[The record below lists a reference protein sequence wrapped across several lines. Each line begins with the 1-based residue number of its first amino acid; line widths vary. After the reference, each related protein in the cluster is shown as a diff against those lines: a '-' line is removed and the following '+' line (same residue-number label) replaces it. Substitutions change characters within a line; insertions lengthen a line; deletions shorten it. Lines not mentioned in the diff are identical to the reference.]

1 MNIVDVDWLENNLN
15 NENIIILD
23 CSWHL
28 PNTQR
33 SGKEEF
39 KKKEYLGP
47 SSLILMKY
55 PNKKVLFLIHDAN
68 RRLFL

>member
-28 PNTQR
+28 PNTER
-33 SGKEEF
+33 LGKEEF
-39 KKKEYLGP
+39 KKKEYQGP

-55 PNKKVLFLIHDAN
+55 PNKKVLFLT
-68 RRLFL
+68 

>member
-15 NENIIILD
+15 NKNIIILD

-28 PNTQR
+28 PNTER

-39 KKKEYLGP
+39 KKERIPGAIFFDIDEISEQKSPFPHMMPEE
-47 SSLILMKY
+47 
-55 PNKKVLFLIHDAN
+55 D
-68 RRLFL
+68 

>member
-1 MNIVDVDWLENNLN
+1 MNIVDVNWLENNLN

-39 KKKEYLGP
+39 KKERIPGAVF
-47 SSLILMKY
+47 LILMKY
-55 PNKKVLFLIHDAN
+55 LKRKVLFLI
-68 RRLFL
+68 